1 MAAAVKRKGT
11 KRGAAK
17 RKAAPP
23 KAAPRTA
30 KASSGTRA
38 RSTATSEE
46 EQQPPAGPRPLWSG
60 TVTFALV
67 SVPVDLYPA
76 SRDAGLKMNLLAPD
90 GTPLES
96 HYVCPEHGAEVE
108 WQDIARADETE
119 EGFVVL
125 TEEELAAAEPRRSRD
140 IEITSFVPSD
150 VLEPLMIERTFVL
163 TPTGGSTK
171 PYRLLAR
178 ALEDAGLA
186 GMATFVL
193 RRRERLVAVIAR
205 DGILWAVALRFED
218 EVRPLKEL
226 GLPKKKAV
234 PAAAQRAMETALQ
247 GLKKKRW
254 STEDLEDEG
263 EARLRS
269 LVEKKRRRHDD
280 VIAAPAEPE
289 APAVESG
296 PEGEEDGEAPELF
309 EVIQRRLRGEGGR
322 GSRKRAGRKSRAS
335 A

>member
-1 MAAAVKRKGT
+1 MATAVKRKGT

-17 RKAAPP
+17 RKAAPR
-23 KAAPRTA
+23 KAAASKA
-30 KASSGTRA
+30 KASMGTKA
-38 RSTATSEE
+38 RPAATSEG
-46 EQQPPAGPRPLWSG
+46 EQAPAGPRPLWSG

-150 VLEPLMIERTFVL
+150 VLEPLMIERTYVL

-263 EARLRS
+263 EARLRA

-296 PEGEEDGEAPELF
+296 PGEEEDGEAPELF

-322 GSRKRAGRKSRAS
+322 SSKKRAGRKSRAS